1 MSFFYIFLCFHEET
15 ECPKSRGK
23 LTGFVQVVNPCRSV
37 HWWGSRGASHSS
49 ALGERCS
56 AEMKTSQGSL
66 ADPCVWGTGFSVK
79 LWYFDTWAPQ
89 LAGLSSESSLLCT
102 PCLFVNSSA
111 WHLWEWGKTSSVSQ
125 RTLYLRTEAK
135 VGPILLLHSHR
146 SSSCQGPNVTCRLP
160 LQINTN

>member
-66 ADPCVWGTGFSVK
+66 ADPCVWGTGFSVSCGILTPGPHNSLDSVVSPHCCAPRAC
-79 LWYFDTWAPQ
+79 LWIRLHGISENGGKQALYHRELCIWEQ
-89 LAGLSSESSLLCT
+89 KQRLVLSFYCI
-102 PCLFVNSSA
+102 A
-111 WHLWEWGKTSSVSQ
+111 
-125 RTLYLRTEAK
+125 TEAVVVK
-135 VGPILLLHSHR
+135 VQMWPADFLYK
-146 SSSCQGPNVTCRLP
+146 
-160 LQINTN
+160 